1 MQSKYEVFSA
11 EVWNWDTPPCLQAIG
26 IDQNGSHPLPQASS
40 CKHSSTKQQ
49 WRYFLN
55 DPFLSLLGSCSPC
68 LLPCAALRV
77 LSLTLFQSTI
87 RYSCFSVLDG
97 QDFHLRHHHIQK
109 DASICPPSWLV
120 CIIACLSLF
129 IADAKSLQMPHH
141 FLFSVPVIFQPFF
154 PLVCIIIICPER
166 ALSERGLFVLQPGTQ
181 LFSGS
186 TVFFPSPSVQLNTPG
201 KFAFVSDISFFFLSC
216 WPLSISPHQFKTLP
230 RYCQSFWSLIVS
242 TVFFAQRCLK
252 DI

>member
-1 MQSKYEVFSA
+1 MKLA
-11 EVWNWDTPPCLQAIG
+11 HTPMSTGHWYWSEWPPSPPSEPRRASTAP
-26 IDQNGSHPLPQASS
+26 QNSGADIFWTALFYRCRVRVPRAS
-40 CKHSSTKQQ
+40 
-49 WRYFLN
+49 RRAR
-55 DPFLSLLGSCSPC
+55 PFC
-68 LLPCAALRV
+68 V

-97 QDFHLRHHHIQK
+97 QDFHLRHHHVQK

-129 IADAKSLQMPHH
+129 IANAKSLQMPHH

-154 PLVCIIIICPER
+154 FLPVCIIIICPER